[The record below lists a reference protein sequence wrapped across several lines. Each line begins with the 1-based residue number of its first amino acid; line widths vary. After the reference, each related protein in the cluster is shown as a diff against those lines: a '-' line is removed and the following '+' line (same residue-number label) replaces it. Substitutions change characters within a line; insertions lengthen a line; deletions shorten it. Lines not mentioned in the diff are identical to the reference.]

1 MWVMDHYLLLINMS
15 SSDEQIVAVIL
26 FWIKILVID

>member
-1 MWVMDHYLLLINMS
+1 MWVMGHYLLLINMA
-15 SSDEQIVAVIL
+15 SSDEQIVTVIL